1 MSEALNT
8 LAVDDLVP
16 HRGDM
21 RWLDTVVSANHD
33 AVVAESTIRPD
44 SFFVRDGA
52 LPVWVGVEF
61 MAQAVAI
68 WAGHRG
74 LQHGRAARIGLL
86 LGTRRYDVYRQAFR
100 VGDRLRI
107 EARCEF
113 MGDNGLGMF
122 ACRILVDDDVVAQ
135 ANLSVFEP
143 PDEAAFLNS
152 SEVSA

>member
-1 MSEALNT
+1 MSELNQT
-8 LAVDDLVP
+8 WSVDDLVP

-21 RWLDTVVSANHD
+21 SWLDTVVSANQD
-33 AVVAESTIRPD
+33 EVVAEATVRPD
-44 SFFVRDGA
+44 SFFVRDGV
-52 LPVWVGVEF
+52 LPIWVGVEF
-61 MAQAVAI
+61 MAQAVAA

-74 LQHGRAARIGLL
+74 RQHGRAARIGFL
-86 LGTRRYDVYRQAFR
+86 LGTRRLDVQRPAFR

-107 EARCEF
+107 EARCEL

-122 ACRILVDDDVVAQ
+122 ACRILVDGELAAQ

-143 PDEAAFLNS
+143 PDEAAFLHL

>member
-113 MGDNGLGMF
+113 MGDNGLG
-122 ACRILVDDDVVAQ
+122 RILVDDDVVAQ